1 MDAAGVE
8 QGPLADAAAVGED
21 VVVGAAEVAVVGV
34 EGVVAGVRSL
44 ICLSKFTVHASRV
57 SHIVYSWTMSGGQS
71 SFQSQLRLVYM
82 YVCATAFICLLYV
95 MYVL

>member
-1 MDAAGVE
+1 MVDAAGVE

-44 ICLSKFTVHASRV
+44 ICVSKLTVHASRV

-82 YVCATAFICLLYV
+82 YVCTFICLLYV